1 MVDVAGADAGPAA
14 GRDERTG
21 AAVQPIT
28 KICVARHGETD
39 WNTEGIL
46 QGWIDV
52 TINDNGRAQAL
63 ELAGMLA
70 GAGLTRIYTSP
81 LRRAGETAAIV
92 AAAWRLPPPAVHEG
106 LKERHFGKVEGR
118 PKSELSTTHPQL
130 AHDIVRRNPAAQF
143 DHGETLDQFAS
154 RVLGALADIGR
165 DNVGGR
171 VLAVT
176 HGWVMDVI
184 TRHALRLPQTAILD
198 IKRKNIECIWLTV
211 TRGVIAESDA
221 GW

>member
-1 MVDVAGADAGPAA
+1 MVDGAGAAAA
-14 GRDERTG
+14 GCDGRAVAAAQRT
-21 AAVQPIT
+21 T

-39 WNTEGIL
+39 WNNEGIL

-52 TINDNGRAQAL
+52 PINDNGRAQAL
-63 ELAGMLA
+63 ELAGILA
-70 GAGLTRIYTSP
+70 SAGLTRVYTSP
-81 LRRAGETAAIV
+81 LRRAGETAGIV
-92 AAAWRLPPPAVHEG
+92 AAAWKLGPPAVHDG

-118 PKSELSTTHPQL
+118 PKSELATTHPQL
-130 AHDIVRRNPAAQF
+130 AHDIVQRNPAAQF
-143 DHGETLDQFAS
+143 DHGETLDHFAS

-165 DNVGGR
+165 DNPGAR

-184 TRHALRLPQTAILD
+184 TRHALHLPQTAILD
-198 IKRKNIECIWLTV
+198 IKRKNIECVWLTV

-221 GW
+221 RW

>member
-1 MVDVAGADAGPAA
+1 MA
-14 GRDERTG
+14 GRTE
-21 AAVQPIT
+21 V
-28 KICVARHGETD
+28 CVARHGETD

-63 ELAGMLA
+63 ELAGILA

-81 LRRAGETAAIV
+81 LRRAAETAGIV
-92 AAAWRLPPPAVHEG
+92 AAAWRLPSPTVHDG
-106 LKERHFGKVEGR
+106 LKERHFGSVEGR
-118 PKSELSTTHPQL
+118 PKRELSTTHPQL
-130 AHDIVRRNPAAQF
+130 AQDIVRRNPAARF
-143 DHGETLDQFAS
+143 DDGETLDGFAA
-154 RVLGALADIGR
+154 RVLGALADIGG
-165 DNVGGR
+165 DNPGAR

-184 TRHALRLPQTAILD
+184 TRHVLGVPQTTILD
-198 IKRKNIECIWLTV
+198 LKRKNIECVWLTV
-211 TRGVIAESDA
+211 ARDGAIAASNT

>member
-1 MVDVAGADAGPAA
+1 MVDGAGAGELAAADRVVRAGAPLRPA
-14 GRDERTG
+14 
-21 AAVQPIT
+21 T

-39 WNTEGIL
+39 WNNEGIL

-52 TINDNGRAQAL
+52 PLNDNGRAQAL
-63 ELAGMLA
+63 ELAGILA
-70 GAGLTRIYTSP
+70 GAGLTRVYTSP

-92 AAAWRLPPPAVHEG
+92 AAAWQLPPPAVHDG
-106 LKERHFGKVEGR
+106 LKERHFGAVEGR
-118 PKSELSTTHPQL
+118 PKSELATTHPEL
-130 AHDIVRRNPAAQF
+130 AHDIVRRNPAARF
-143 DHGETLDQFAS
+143 DRGEALEPFAS
-154 RVLGALADIGR
+154 RVLAALADIGR
-165 DNVGGR
+165 DNAGAR

-198 IKRKNIECIWLTV
+198 LKRKNIECVWLAV
-211 TRGVIAESDA
+211 TRGVIAETDA

>member
-1 MVDVAGADAGPAA
+1 MQRPA
-14 GRDERTG
+14 
-21 AAVQPIT
+21 

-63 ELAGMLA
+63 ELAGILA
-70 GAGLTRIYTSP
+70 EAGLTRIYTSP
-81 LRRAGETAAIV
+81 LRRAAETAGIV
-92 AAAWRLPPPAVHEG
+92 AAAWQLAPPTVHAG
-106 LKERHFGKVEGR
+106 LKERHFGSVEGR
-118 PKSELSTTHPQL
+118 PKRELAATHPQL
-130 AHDIVRRNPAAQF
+130 AQDIVRRNPAAGF
-143 DHGETLDQFAS
+143 EDGETLDRFAA
-154 RVLGALADIGR
+154 RVLAALAEIGR
-165 DNVGGR
+165 DNAGAR

-184 TRHALRLPQTAILD
+184 TRHVLHLPQTAILD
-198 IKRKNIECIWLTV
+198 LKRKNIECVWLTV
-211 TRGVIAESDA
+211 AADEVIAESDA